1 MNCRC
6 FVSVQYHE
14 FEQSCY
20 FCHAPLLYIFVCA
33 SPQLLCSCFYFF
45 ASCVC
50 RHTQPHARTRCTL
63 QWIWMLLLWRVL
75 AVAGG
80 CCFLCGHEEKEGTV
94 GVRRGSHPCGK
105 VALRVAALLLNA
117 EPTLTRI

>member
-1 MNCRC
+1 MNFYELPLPRMQCNIMSLGSL
-6 FVSVQYHE
+6 FP
-14 FEQSCY
+14 Y

-33 SPQLLCSCFYFF
+33 SLHLLCSCFYFS

-75 AVAGG
+75 VIAGG
-80 CCFLCGHEEKEGTV
+80 CCFLRGHEGEEG
-94 GVRRGSHPCGK
+94 RGSVHGESLF
-105 VALRVAALLLNA
+105 LRV
-117 EPTLTRI
+117 